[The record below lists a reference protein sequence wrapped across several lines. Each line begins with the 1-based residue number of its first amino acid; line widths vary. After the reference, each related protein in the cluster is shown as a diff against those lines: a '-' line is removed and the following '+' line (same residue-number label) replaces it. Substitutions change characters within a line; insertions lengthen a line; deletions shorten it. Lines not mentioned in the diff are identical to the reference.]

1 MISLSD
7 YVKKNVSAFMDLAVE
22 QGENVEF
29 FQTNILAKINTAR
42 NQNTLEFHTKSALN
56 ELKTYINENKEV
68 VANFS
73 SRNNIKLDILLDIL
87 FFLFFT

>member
-29 FQTNILAKINTAR
+29 SKL
-42 NQNTLEFHTKSALN
+42 
-56 ELKTYINENKEV
+56 TYWP
-68 VANFS
+68 
-73 SRNNIKLDILLDIL
+73 R
-87 FFLFFT
+87 